1 MILFPFK
8 YNITIIDISLEH
20 MHKNLLILG
29 GYNWFG
35 FEIIDALIREN
46 SFTHFIIVDCFE
58 NQLWKDSIK
67 HKMDQYMYLYES
79 DIFLYNY
86 NIKDKNKIKELYEH
100 HKITHVIN
108 NIKYNMKDQHIMEKI
123 DGFEHIY
130 ECNATYHI
138 QKYICLY
145 RYISHN
151 TFCFNH
157 DPQDYVATCND
168 FNHCAHTIHTESSP
182 TPLEEIRITDY
193 VYGDKKD
200 KYNEIISKYKNI
212 IQSGAPC
219 YIDRNPFYIQK
230 DDDIIQKVLS
240 LLLEL
245 NSTTGIVTYKYS
257 YQELVETIQY
267 HMGKGPK
274 TTRMIC
280 DNPSLVEYIQTN

>member
-1 MILFPFK
+1 
-8 YNITIIDISLEH
+8 
-20 MHKNLLILG
+20 
-29 GYNWFG
+29 
-35 FEIIDALIREN
+35 
-46 SFTHFIIVDCFE
+46 
-58 NQLWKDSIK
+58 
-67 HKMDQYMYLYES
+67 
-79 DIFLYNY
+79 
-86 NIKDKNKIKELYEH
+86 
-100 HKITHVIN
+100 
-108 NIKYNMKDQHIMEKI
+108 
-123 DGFEHIY
+123 
-130 ECNATYHI
+130 
-138 QKYICLY
+138 
-145 RYISHN
+145 
-151 TFCFNH
+151 
-157 DPQDYVATCND
+157 VATCND

-219 YIDRNPFYIQK
+219 YIDRSPFYIQK

-257 YQELVETIQY
+257 YQELVETIQC

-280 DNPSLVEYIQTN
+280 DNPSLVDYIQTN